1 MVEVVVDAHRSGR
14 CGGQGG
20 MRAAVTLH
28 APCAVLCHGVNGA
41 ALWPAALRAATRASC
56 PQARGFGL
64 RSPACRDV
72 RAPGRWQG

>member
-1 MVEVVVDAHRSGR
+1 
-14 CGGQGG
+14 

-56 PQARGFGL
+56 PQAL
-64 RSPACRDV
+64 WAALSCMP
-72 RAPGRWQG
+72 